1 MENQYL
7 RVHNFAPCTG
17 SLGPGRRTILWL
29 QGCER
34 RCPGCMSPESRSLQG
49 GHLIPLE
56 EVYKRITREN
66 LKEVTIS
73 GGEPFLQSRALS
85 SLTERLHSDGY
96 GIIIYTGYTLEELY
110 GKKDE
115 YISKVLDSIDL
126 LIDGEYVDDLNDGRR
141 FVGSSNQRIISLS
154 GRYPLSLLRENYNSF
169 HRDDSLD
176 SIANDD
182 GIFVLGVPSKEMLE
196 KLKNLN
202 LQVGK

>member
-1 MENQYL
+1 M
-7 RVHNFAPCTG
+7 
-17 SLGPGRRTILWL
+17 
-29 QGCER
+29 
-34 RCPGCMSPESRSLQG
+34 
-49 GHLIPLE
+49 E